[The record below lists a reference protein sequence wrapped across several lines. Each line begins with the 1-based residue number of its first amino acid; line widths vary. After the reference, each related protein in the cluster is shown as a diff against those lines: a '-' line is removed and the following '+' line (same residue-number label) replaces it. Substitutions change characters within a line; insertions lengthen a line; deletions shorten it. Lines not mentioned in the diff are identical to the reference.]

1 MTRRQAINT
10 VAATDASVLLLRQMS
25 ESEFMASV
33 VDAAEKLSWRCFHDY
48 DSRRSNPG
56 WPDLVC
62 VRDGKLLALELKA
75 KRGRVRPGQ
84 IEWIAELADV
94 PGVTAMIARPD
105 DWDRVLALLQG
116 EAA

>member
-1 MTRRQAINT
+1 MKPRQMDT
-10 VAATDASVLLLRQMS
+10 VAASEAGVLLLRQMS
-25 ESEFMASV
+25 EAEFMASV
-33 VDAAEKLSWRCFHDY
+33 VDAAQKLSWRCFHDY

-75 KRGRVRPGQ
+75 KKGRVRPGQ

-94 PGVTAMIARPD
+94 PGVTALIARPD
-105 DWDRVLALLQG
+105 DWDQVLALLRG
-116 EAA
+116 DVA